1 MFLSLT
7 FNFKVQRYGVISNLT
22 NKEKGKRY
30 GRGNM
35 AKNQEVIRRSFESKA
50 TVRRKKSALDGF
62 LREVKTTRAEF
73 NVRVRKKLDLLN

>member
-1 MFLSLT
+1 
-7 FNFKVQRYGVISNLT
+7 
-22 NKEKGKRY
+22 
-30 GRGNM
+30 M

-62 LREVKTTRAEF
+62 LREVKATRAEF